1 MSARPVAQRLAW
13 VDPEVLFLGGPAA
26 AEHAFWLDAGPD
38 ATSGWSW
45 LGVGSAVGTFPRDLI
60 VGGAAGAPAP
70 AVPGGFA
77 GGWVGWIG
85 YDAGARAAGAPAAFE
100 AEPPEEVALLAERLV
115 AFDHAAREAWLV
127 APAAV
132 IVAEVLTRRRP
143 PSQAS
148 TLLHPAL
155 GATVEH
161 LVRSRAAEGYRV
173 ASVRL
178 QAPRPDVVEVAV
190 RLAGRTDSRAVA
202 LRAERAVTRWRVTA
216 LEAGLTGGPSRPCR
230 GSA

>member
-1 MSARPVAQRLAW
+1 MTLPQTLPVPESRPPALRLLPPL
-13 VDPEVLFLGGPAA
+13 DELPAA
-26 AEHAFWLDAGPD
+26 QPPLPFEEDAVQEPPPTAGLAPD
-38 ATSGWSW
+38 ADR
-45 LGVGSAVGTFPRDLI
+45 AVR
-60 VGGAAGAPAP
+60 
-70 AVPGGFA
+70 
-77 GGWVGWIG
+77 
-85 YDAGARAAGAPAAFE
+85 
-100 AEPPEEVALLAERLV
+100 LL
-115 AFDHAAREAWLV
+115 
-127 APAAV
+127 AV

-178 QAPRPDVVEVAV
+178 QAPRPDAVEVAV